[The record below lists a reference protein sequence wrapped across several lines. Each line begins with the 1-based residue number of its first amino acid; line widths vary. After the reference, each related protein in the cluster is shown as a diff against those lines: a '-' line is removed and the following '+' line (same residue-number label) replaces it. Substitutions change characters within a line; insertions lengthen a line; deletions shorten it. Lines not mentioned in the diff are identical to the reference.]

1 MNKEEITLLFNIIL
15 GASVALSILLS
26 AHPASAVDVED
37 RVQDALTTSP
47 ITMENTEDSIINP
60 MDVQLIRPFNY
71 SSYNAYEKSFT
82 LVPDN
87 GEDADVW
94 IQNNSTDTIYA
105 KITVG
110 NLSPIDIPIK
120 KGTQKT
126 TRIGVIGT
134 TNVKVY
140 IYSSTDHK
148 MDMIIRAQQ
157 F

>member
-1 MNKEEITLLFNIIL
+1 MLFNIIL
-15 GASVALSILLS
+15 GAGVALSILLS
-26 AHPASAVDVED
+26 AHPASAVDLED

-105 KITVG
+105 KLTVG
-110 NLSPIDIPIK
+110 NLSSIDIPIK

-140 IYSSTDHK
+140 IYSSTGHK
-148 MDMIIRAQQ
+148 MDMNISARQ

>member
-1 MNKEEITLLFNIIL
+1 MLFNIIL
-15 GASVALSILLS
+15 GAGVALSILLS
-26 AHPASAVDVED
+26 AHPASAVDLED

-140 IYSSTDHK
+140 IYSSTGHK
-148 MDMIIRAQQ
+148 MDMNISARQ

>member
-1 MNKEEITLLFNIIL
+1 MIFNVIL
-15 GASVALSILLS
+15 GAGLALSILLS
-26 AHPASAVDVED
+26 AHPSSAIELED

-47 ITMENTEDSIINP
+47 ITMDPIVTP
-60 MDVQLIRPFNY
+60 MDIQLIRPFNY

-82 LVPDN
+82 LDPDN
-87 GEDADVW
+87 GETSNLW
-94 IQNNSTDTIYA
+94 INNTSTDTVYA

-110 NLSPIDIPIK
+110 SLSPIDIPIK
-120 KGTQKT
+120 RGTQKT

-140 IYSSTDHK
+140 IYSSTGHK
-148 MDMIIRAQQ
+148 MDVNISARQ

>member
-1 MNKEEITLLFNIIL
+1 MLFNIIL
-15 GASVALSILLS
+15 GTGVALSILLS
-26 AHPASAVDVED
+26 AHPASTVELEY
-37 RVQDALTTSP
+37 RVKDAFTPPP
-47 ITMENTEDSIINP
+47 ITVDPIVNP

-82 LVPDN
+82 LDPDN

-105 KITVG
+105 KLTVG

-140 IYSSTDHK
+140 IYSSAGHK
-148 MDMIIRAQQ
+148 MHMNISARQ

>member
-1 MNKEEITLLFNIIL
+1 MLFNIIL
-15 GASVALSILLS
+15 GAGVALSILLS
-26 AHPASAVDVED
+26 AYPASAVDLED
-37 RVQDALTTSP
+37 KVQDALTTSP
-47 ITMENTEDSIINP
+47 ITMENTEDSNITP

-87 GEDADVW
+87 GEDANVW

-110 NLSPIDIPIK
+110 NLSPTDIPIEK
-120 KGTQKT
+120 ETQKT

-140 IYSSTDHK
+140 IYSSTGHK
-148 MDMIIRAQQ
+148 MDMNISARQ

>member
-1 MNKEEITLLFNIIL
+1 MLFNIIL

>member
-1 MNKEEITLLFNIIL
+1 MLFNIIL
-15 GASVALSILLS
+15 GTGVALSILLS
-26 AHPASAVDVED
+26 AHPASTVELED
-37 RVQDALTTSP
+37 RVKDAFTPPP
-47 ITMENTEDSIINP
+47 ITVDPIVTP
-60 MDVQLIRPFNY
+60 MDIQLIRPFNY

-82 LVPDN
+82 LDPDN

-94 IQNNSTDTIYA
+94 IQNNSRDTIYA
-105 KITVG
+105 KLTVG

-126 TRIGVIGT
+126 TKIGVIGT

-140 IYSSTDHK
+140 IYSSTSHK
-148 MDMIIRAQQ
+148 MDMNISARQ

>member
-1 MNKEEITLLFNIIL
+1 MNFNVIL
-15 GASVALSILLS
+15 GAGLALSILLS
-26 AHPASAVDVED
+26 AHPASTDELED
-37 RVQDALTTSP
+37 RVKDAFTNPP
-47 ITMENTEDSIINP
+47 ITVENTEDPIINP

-71 SSYNAYEKSFT
+71 SSYNAYENSFT
-82 LVPDN
+82 LDPDN

-105 KITVG
+105 KLTVG

-140 IYSSTDHK
+140 IYSSTGHK
-148 MDMIIRAQQ
+148 MDMNISARQ

>member
-1 MNKEEITLLFNIIL
+1 MSLNIIL
-15 GASVALSILLS
+15 GAGLVFSLLLS
-26 AHPASAVDVED
+26 SHQASAVRLED
-37 RVQDALTTSP
+37 RVKDAFTNPP
-47 ITMENTEDSIINP
+47 ITVENSNDPIVTPLDI
-60 MDVQLIRPFNY
+60 QLIRPFNY

-82 LVPDN
+82 LDSDN
-87 GEDADVW
+87 GETSNLW
-94 IQNNSTDTIYA
+94 INNTSTDTIYV

-110 NLSPIDIPIK
+110 NLSPIDISIK

-140 IYSSTDHK
+140 IYSSTGHK
-148 MDMIIRAQQ
+148 MDMNISARQ

>member
-1 MNKEEITLLFNIIL
+1 MSLNIIL
-15 GASVALSILLS
+15 GAGLAFSILLS
-26 AHPASAVDVED
+26 AHPVSAIELED
-37 RVQDALTTSP
+37 RVQGALTTSP
-47 ITMENTEDSIINP
+47 ITVENSNDPIVAP
-60 MDVQLIRPFNY
+60 LDVQLIRPFNY

-82 LVPDN
+82 LDPDN

-94 IQNNSTDTIYA
+94 IQNNSTDTIYV
-105 KITVG
+105 KLTVG

-126 TRIGVIGT
+126 TRIGVIDT

-140 IYSSTDHK
+140 IYSSTGHK
-148 MDMIIRAQQ
+148 MDMNISARQ

>member
-1 MNKEEITLLFNIIL
+1 MIFNVNL
-15 GASVALSILLS
+15 GAGLALSILLS
-26 AHPASAVDVED
+26 AHPASAIELED

-47 ITMENTEDSIINP
+47 ITVENTEDPIVTP
-60 MDVQLIRPFNY
+60 MDIQLIRPFNY

-82 LVPDN
+82 LDPDN
-87 GEDADVW
+87 GETSNLW
-94 IQNNSTDTIYA
+94 INNTSTDTVYA

-110 NLSPIDIPIK
+110 SLSPIDIPIK
-120 KGTQKT
+120 RGTQKT

-140 IYSSTDHK
+140 IYSSTGHK
-148 MDMIIRAQQ
+148 MDMNISARQ

>member
-1 MNKEEITLLFNIIL
+1 MLFNIIL
-15 GASVALSILLS
+15 GAGVALSILLS
-26 AHPASAVDVED
+26 AHPASAVDLED
-37 RVQDALTTSP
+37 RVQDALTSSP

-140 IYSSTDHK
+140 IYSSTGHK
-148 MDMIIRAQQ
+148 MDMNISARQ

>member
-1 MNKEEITLLFNIIL
+1 MLFNIIL
-15 GASVALSILLS
+15 GAGVALSILLS
-26 AHPASAVDVED
+26 VHPASAVDLED

-105 KITVG
+105 KLTVG

-140 IYSSTDHK
+140 IYSSTGHK
-148 MDMIIRAQQ
+148 MDMNISARQ

>member
-1 MNKEEITLLFNIIL
+1 MLFNIIL
-15 GASVALSILLS
+15 GAGVALSILLS
-26 AHPASAVDVED
+26 AYPASAVDLED
-37 RVQDALTTSP
+37 KVQDALTTSP
-47 ITMENTEDSIINP
+47 ITMENTEDSNITP

-71 SSYNAYEKSFT
+71 SSYNAYQKSFT

-87 GEDADVW
+87 GEDANVW

-140 IYSSTDHK
+140 IYSSTGHK
-148 MDMIIRAQQ
+148 MDVNISARQ